1 MPRIKASYPDEGLV
15 KYGVNASTID
25 VDVRRIGQ
33 MGRVRYQRATLRK
46 VGRRVKQWQGEWY
59 VYLRTPEGREKRR
72 RRTKILGPATMPK
85 HEAQKLLDY
94 QISLSSGQPSP
105 SGLPANPTFAQLW
118 ARYAELKRASWGTS
132 TAKTVQGIF
141 AGTSRHKKHPSILS
155 IIGHRRIAELSP
167 DPLQALLNHIADR
180 GESQSTIQ
188 KVRTYLTA
196 ALEYALAERL
206 IAGNPARSLE
216 LPTKLLK
223 KKPSERFYSIEEV
236 QRFMSIATGR
246 EHLVLRILFV
256 CGLRPQELLALR
268 DDDVTSGALLI
279 DEAIKEK
286 EKGAK
291 RLGETKSAT
300 SKGYVC
306 ISGGLY
312 QEIENWLIVRTAT
325 CKAKVQGSPFLFP
338 TNRGTSFRIGNY
350 LKRHLKPLA
359 RRAGIPDFT
368 FQAMRRTCATH
379 FQRHGNPKDA
389 QAQLR
394 HSRLSMT
401 GLYMKEIPEQVKA
414 AVESLD
420 AALCCDMHSPIN

>member
-1 MPRIKASYPDEGLV
+1 MSASNAGEGMV
-15 KYGVNASTID
+15 ESAVNPSTID
-25 VDVRRIGQ
+25 VDLRGIGQ
-33 MGRVRYQRATLRK
+33 HMGRARYQRGTLRK

-85 HEAQKLLDY
+85 HEAQKLLDN
-94 QISLSSGQPSP
+94 QISLNTGQPSP
-105 SGLPANPTFAQLW
+105 SGIPANPTFAQLW
-118 ARYAELKRASWGTS
+118 ARYAELKRASWATS
-132 TAKTVQGIF
+132 TAKTLQGIF
-141 AGTSRHKKHPSILS
+141 AGTSKHKKYPSILS
-155 IIGHRRIAELSP
+155 IIGHRRIPELSP

-196 ALEYALAERL
+196 ALEYAVSERL

-216 LPTKLLK
+216 LPRKLLK

-236 QRFMSIATGR
+236 QRLMSIATGR
-246 EHLVLRILFV
+246 EHLVLRILLV

-268 DDDVTSGALLI
+268 DDDVTPSALLI

-286 EKGAK
+286 EKGAN
-291 RLGETKSAT
+291 RLGETKSVA
-300 SKGYVC
+300 SNGYVC
-306 ISGGLY
+306 ISGGLH
-312 QEIENWLIVRTAT
+312 QEIQNWLIVRSAT
-325 CKAKVQGSPFLFP
+325 CKAKIQGSPFLFP
-338 TNRGTSFRIGNY
+338 TERGTSFRIGNY

-359 RRAGIPDFT
+359 LRAGIPDFT

-420 AALCCDMHSPIN
+420 AALCSDLHSPIN